1 MDKANQNIILS
12 GGAIGG
18 VNGGANG
25 GVNEIGIFKIKR
37 LVKTCNLG
45 IGFPNCIKL

>member
-1 MDKANQNIILS
+1 MDKSNQNIILS

-18 VNGGANG
+18 VNGGAN
-25 GVNEIGIFKIKR
+25 EIGIFKIER